1 MDIDID
7 IKDRNDLLEK
17 LNNYVNASVIK
28 KNKISRHPSGIYL
41 QDIPVDPETDLSS
54 ISYEKAENFGFYKID
69 ILNNYSYFDIETP
82 EELDYLLNMTP
93 DWNLLRKKDIVEQL
107 PHIHNYYDDLQ
118 KFQVGNIH
126 ELAAFL
132 AIIRP
137 GKSYLRKKSK
147 DMVMKEVWK
156 KPKNN
161 ENAYFFKKSHA
172 YAYALMIIVKM
183 NLLSLKEKN

>member
-1 MDIDID
+1 
-7 IKDRNDLLEK
+7 
-17 LNNYVNASVIK
+17 
-28 KNKISRHPSGIYL
+28 
-41 QDIPVDPETDLSS
+41 
-54 ISYEKAENFGFYKID
+54 
-69 ILNNYSYFDIETP
+69 
-82 EELDYLLNMTP
+82 MTP
-93 DWNLLRKKDIVEQL
+93 DWNLLKRKDIVQQL

-137 GKSYLRKKSK
+137 GKSYLRKKPK
-147 DMVMKEVWK
+147 DMAMKEVWK
-156 KPKNN
+156 KSKN

-172 YAYALMIIVKM
+172 YAYALMIVVKM